1 MRPIGLSRCWVAG
14 RRNPA
19 RQRLPGESSPVPRAE
34 PGPPHWTISAVGSPA
49 KPHNWRSSKLTS
61 TCGPHARRD
70 ADTAKRRVATSRLRR
85 NTMKNTA
92 LKVLLAAAV
101 LIPLAIYAQPRP
113 GNPTTATV
121 ITKAEIDKISA
132 TEQNQTTRDENA
144 RVVDI
149 GDGWSME
156 LGIVHRS
163 KQNVL
168 TVGQAAQAARGRGN
182 APAAAAGARGGNAQA
197 AGPTTPCGEQMAN
210 PPADA
215 LQGAITH
222 DNQTEGYYIVSGGG
236 TAFIDGKV
244 VNGRRSMNN
253 PDGGPNGP
261 GCGGGVAVGS
271 RKVELKV

>member
-1 MRPIGLSRCWVAG
+1 
-14 RRNPA
+14 
-19 RQRLPGESSPVPRAE
+19 
-34 PGPPHWTISAVGSPA
+34 
-49 KPHNWRSSKLTS
+49 
-61 TCGPHARRD
+61 
-70 ADTAKRRVATSRLRR
+70 
-85 NTMKNTA
+85 MKNTA
-92 LKVLLAAAV
+92 LKVLLAAAI
-101 LIPLAIYAQPRP
+101 LIPVAVIAQPRP

-132 TEQNQTTRDENA
+132 TEQSQQTRDENA

-163 KQNVL
+163 KQRVM
-168 TVGQAAQAARGRGN
+168 TVAEAQAARGRSN
-182 APAAAAGARGGNAQA
+182 APAAAARGNT
-197 AGPTTPCGEQMAN
+197 PTTPCGEQMAN

-222 DNQTEGYYIVSGGG
+222 DNQTEGYYIFSGGG

-244 VNGRRSMNN
+244 VNGRRSTNN

-271 RKVELKV
+271 RKVELKVGDVLIVPPGVIHGWFDIPDHVDYLSFRPSHGVMKNGWVNPTIASK

>member
-1 MRPIGLSRCWVAG
+1 
-14 RRNPA
+14 
-19 RQRLPGESSPVPRAE
+19 
-34 PGPPHWTISAVGSPA
+34 
-49 KPHNWRSSKLTS
+49 
-61 TCGPHARRD
+61 
-70 ADTAKRRVATSRLRR
+70 
-85 NTMKNTA
+85 MKNAA
-92 LKVLLAAAV
+92 LKGLLVAAV
-101 LIPLAIYAQPRP
+101 LIPMVLYAQPRP

-132 TEQNQTTRDENA
+132 TEQSQTTRDENA

-163 KQNVL
+163 KQSVM
-168 TVGQAAQAARGRGN
+168 TVAQARAAAAARGNAPAAAGRGN
-182 APAAAAGARGGNAQA
+182 APAAAGRGNAPA
-197 AGPTTPCGEQMAN
+197 AAPTPCGEQMAN
-210 PPADA
+210 PPDDA

-222 DNQTEGYYIVSGGG
+222 DFQTEGYYIVSGGG

-244 VNGRRSMNN
+244 VNGRRSTNN

-271 RKVELKV
+271 RKVELKVGDVLIVPPGVIHGWFDIPDHVDYLSFRPSHDVMKNGWVNPTIAPK

>member
-1 MRPIGLSRCWVAG
+1 
-14 RRNPA
+14 
-19 RQRLPGESSPVPRAE
+19 
-34 PGPPHWTISAVGSPA
+34 
-49 KPHNWRSSKLTS
+49 
-61 TCGPHARRD
+61 
-70 ADTAKRRVATSRLRR
+70 
-85 NTMKNTA
+85 MKSTA
-92 LKVLLAAAV
+92 LRVLLMAAI
-101 LIPLAIYAQPRP
+101 LIPVALFAQPRP

-132 TEQNQTTRDENA
+132 TEQSQQTRDENA

-156 LGIVHRS
+156 LGIIHRS
-163 KQNVL
+163 KQRVM
-168 TVGQAAQAARGRGN
+168 TVGEAQAARGRGN
-182 APAAAAGARGGNAQA
+182 APAAAAQGNAQA
-197 AGPTTPCGEQMAN
+197 AAPTTPCGEQMAD

-244 VNGRRSMNN
+244 VNGRRSTNN

-271 RKVELKV
+271 RKVELKVGDVLIVPPGVIHGWADIPDHVDYLSFRPSHGVMKNGWVNPTIAPK

>member
-1 MRPIGLSRCWVAG
+1 
-14 RRNPA
+14 
-19 RQRLPGESSPVPRAE
+19 
-34 PGPPHWTISAVGSPA
+34 
-49 KPHNWRSSKLTS
+49 
-61 TCGPHARRD
+61 
-70 ADTAKRRVATSRLRR
+70 
-85 NTMKNTA
+85 MKNTA
-92 LKVLLAAAV
+92 RRVLLAAAI
-101 LIPLAIYAQPRP
+101 LIPVAVIAQPRP

-121 ITKAEIDKISA
+121 ISKAEIDKISA
-132 TEQNQTTRDENA
+132 TEQSQQTRDENA

-163 KQNVL
+163 KQRVM
-168 TVGQAAQAARGRGN
+168 TVGEAQAARGRGN
-182 APAAAAGARGGNAQA
+182 APAAAARGNAQA
-197 AGPTTPCGEQMAN
+197 AAPTTPCGEQMAN

-244 VNGRRSMNN
+244 LNGRRSTNN

-271 RKVELKV
+271 RKVELKVGDVLIVPPGVIHGWFDIPDHVDYLSFRPSHGVMKNGWVNPTIASK

>member
-1 MRPIGLSRCWVAG
+1 MF
-14 RRNPA
+14 RRNA
-19 RQRLPGESSPVPRAE
+19 
-34 PGPPHWTISAVGSPA
+34 
-49 KPHNWRSSKLTS
+49 
-61 TCGPHARRD
+61 
-70 ADTAKRRVATSRLRR
+70 
-85 NTMKNTA
+85 MKNTA
-92 LKVLLAAAV
+92 LRVLLAAAV
-101 LIPLAIYAQPRP
+101 LIPLVVYAQPRP

-132 TEQNQTTRDENA
+132 TEQSQTTRDENA

-156 LGIVHRS
+156 LGIIHRG
-163 KQNVL
+163 KQKVM
-168 TVGQAAQAARGRGN
+168 TVGEARAQAASGRGN
-182 APAAAAGARGGNAQA
+182 AQAAAGRGNAQA

-244 VNGRRSMNN
+244 VNGRRSTNN

-271 RKVELKV
+271 RKVELKVGDVLIVPPGVIHGWFDIPDHVDYLSFRPSHGVMKNGWVNPTIAKK